1 MQYLRCFK
9 KNQKRKMMVIK
20 KYCSIFWV
28 MLSLMFIP
36 LWVSAEV
43 LRDQPVRMVNVNE
56 LFASTVRNATSAET
70 DESLD
75 FDDESIRI
83 FAGPLSEVYASS
95 DSANAFD
102 GQHTKRAKMKVLTC
116 HVTTSTTDTMRTI
129 FPWVETG
136 VKVAHIAYFEIENK
150 SDFVKFK
157 ITLQGPEFST
167 PLVLETLTFGP
178 QEPLH
183 QWGIGF
189 WRTYS
194 VPGLYKIKMTAFP
207 ETNKG
212 AGKSSIECNFR
223 VSEPTD
229 H

>member
-1 MQYLRCFK
+1 
-9 KNQKRKMMVIK
+9 
-20 KYCSIFWV
+20 
-28 MLSLMFIP
+28 MFIP

-43 LRDQPVRMVNVNE
+43 LRDQSVRMVNLSE
-56 LFASTVRNATSAET
+56 LLAPTAANTTSAES
-70 DESLD
+70 DESGD
-75 FDDESIRI
+75 FDDENIKI
-83 FAGPLSEVYASS
+83 FAGPLSEMYALSG
-95 DSANAFD
+95 SADAFD
-102 GQHTKRAKMKVLTC
+102 VQHNKRAKMKVLTC

-136 VKVAHIAYFEIENK
+136 IKVAHIAYFEIENK

-167 PLVLETLTFGP
+167 PFVLETLTFGP

-194 VPGLYKIKMTAFP
+194 IPGLYKIKMTAFP
-207 ETNKG
+207 ETNKT

-223 VSEPTD
+223 VSETVD
-229 H
+229 N

>member
-1 MQYLRCFK
+1 ML
-9 KNQKRKMMVIK
+9 MSLLGIPG
-20 KYCSIFWV
+20 WV
-28 MLSLMFIP
+28 Y
-36 LWVSAEV
+36 AEI
-43 LRDQPVRMVNVNE
+43 LQDQPVRYIDLNG
-56 LFASTVRNATSAET
+56 LPTSAATSEF

-75 FDDESIRI
+75 QGEEPFGI
-83 FAGPLSEVYASS
+83 FAGPVSEGNALS
-95 DSANAFD
+95 AFAARLD
-102 GQHTKRAKMKVLTC
+102 VQHNKPAKMKVLTC

-157 ITLQGPEFST
+157 ITLQGPEFSA

-189 WRTYS
+189 WKTYS
-194 VPGLYKIKMTAFP
+194 IPGLYKIKMTAFP
-207 ETNKG
+207 ETNRA
-212 AGKSSIECNFR
+212 AGKSSIECSFR
-223 VSEPTD
+223 VSEP
-229 H
+229 

>member
-9 KNQKRKMMVIK
+9 NKKRKMTVIK
-20 KYCSIFWV
+20 KYCLMFWV

-43 LRDQPVRMVNVNE
+43 LRGQPVRMFSLSEPLAPVVWD
-56 LFASTVRNATSAET
+56 ATSAET
-70 DESLD
+70 DEGLD
-75 FDDESIRI
+75 FDDENIRI
-83 FAGPLSEVYASS
+83 FAGPLSEVQALSE
-95 DSANAFD
+95 SANAFD
-102 GQHTKRAKMKVLTC
+102 VQHAKRAKMKVLTC

-157 ITLQGPEFST
+157 IKLQGPEFSA

-212 AGKSSIECNFR
+212 TGKSSIECNFR
-223 VSEPTD
+223 VSEPAG